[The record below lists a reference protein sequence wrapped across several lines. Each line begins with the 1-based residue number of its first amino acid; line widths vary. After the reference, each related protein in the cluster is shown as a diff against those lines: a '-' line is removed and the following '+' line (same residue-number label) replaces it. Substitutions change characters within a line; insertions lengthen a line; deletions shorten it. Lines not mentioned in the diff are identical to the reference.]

1 MPTERDKDQEL
12 EDYLADRDGLAQA
25 YRSAAGEEPPAH
37 LDGAILAASRKAVG
51 AKPRRM
57 FTRWHVPVSLAA
69 VVVLSVLVVFN
80 LPEERAS
87 RTYVPAAD
95 SNAVEDFAESKM
107 EAGAA
112 PEDAEEAAADAVQI
126 QQPFRRPAAPAPAQ
140 SQDEAASGRE
150 RRVLRSETETPALM
164 ESTPAEDR
172 AATAQDGRSADA
184 DILPLN
190 ICTIPRPEACT
201 MEYRPV
207 CAVRE
212 TPAGKENSGYSNAC
226 QACSDPAVTGYTP
239 GICGEESP

>member
-12 EDYLADRDGLAQA
+12 EDYLANRDGLAQT

-69 VVVLSVLVVFN
+69 VLVLSVLVVFN

-112 PEDAEEAAADAVQI
+112 PGETEEAAADAVKSR
-126 QQPFRRPAAPAPAQ
+126 QPFRRPAAPAPAQ

-150 RRVLRSETETPALM
+150 RRVLRFEAETPALM
-164 ESTPAEDR
+164 ESTPADP

-184 DILPLN
+184 DILTLN
-190 ICTIPRPEACT
+190 ICTTPRPEACT

-207 CAVRE
+207 CAVKE
-212 TPAGKENSGYSNAC
+212 TPAGTENSGYSNAC

-239 GICGEESP
+239 GVCGEESP